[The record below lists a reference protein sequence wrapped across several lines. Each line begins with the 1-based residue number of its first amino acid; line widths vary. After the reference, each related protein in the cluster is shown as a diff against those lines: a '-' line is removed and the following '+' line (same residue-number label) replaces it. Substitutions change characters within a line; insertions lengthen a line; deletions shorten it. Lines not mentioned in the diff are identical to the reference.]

1 MTPMSRK
8 RLRWRAPSLSIL
20 SLPDSHVDMICHFL
34 TVTDHCRLGLACRQL
49 CRACSEPSSWEYVVF
64 DKRVTTAPPFEFWE
78 HLGPHLRVLDGS
90 RTTTMHHIPLQYLLW
105 ENMMYGNF
113 QETKL
118 TALQVLRLPGFK
130 ISYFLSG
137 FSHMEDL
144 HTLDLSYSPTVVD
157 LDMVKGLTRLRSLNL
172 AQSMILD
179 FKTLRRFTE
188 LRTLRLEHTCI
199 RDVLDLANL
208 TKLRTLNIQHTTVSD
223 LTPLA
228 GLTLLQ
234 HLCLR
239 YSDVT
244 DVTPLAGLVGLKTL
258 DLTGL
263 RHLTDITPLAHLK
276 SLETLKISNTN
287 VTNFQPLTGLAYL
300 ATLHINNMD
309 SPILNDSAL
318 KCLPALKVLQCRYTH
333 IDRAT
338 LNFLKH
344 VDIQPSY

>member
-1 MTPMSRK
+1 MSRK
-8 RLRWRAPSLSIL
+8 RLRWRAPSLSLL

-49 CRACSEPSSWEYVVF
+49 RRACSEPSSWEYVVF
-64 DKRVTTAPPFEFWE
+64 DQRVTTAPPFEFWKQ
-78 HLGPHLRVLDGS
+78 LGPHLRVLDGS
-90 RTTTMHHIPLQYLLW
+90 RTTTMDHIPLQYLLW

-130 ISYFLSG
+130 VAHFLSG

-144 HTLDLSYSPTVVD
+144 HTLDLSYSPTVLD
-157 LDMVKGLTRLRSLNL
+157 LNMVKGLTRLRSLNL
-172 AQSMILD
+172 AQSIILGC
-179 FKTLRRFTE
+179 KTLRRFTE
-188 LRTLRLEHTCI
+188 LRTLGLEHTSI
-199 RDVLDLANL
+199 RDVSDLANL
-208 TKLRTLNIQHTTVSD
+208 TNLRILNIQHTTVSD
-223 LTPLA
+223 ITPLA
-228 GLTLLQ
+228 GLTFLQ

-244 DVTPLAGLVGLKTL
+244 DVTPLAGLVELKTL
-258 DLTGL
+258 DIAGL
-263 RHLTDITPLAHLK
+263 HHLTDVTPLANLK

-287 VTNFQPLTGLAYL
+287 VTNLQPLTGLAHL
-300 ATLHINNMD
+300 STLHIDNMG

-318 KCLPALKVLQCRYTH
+318 KRLPALKVLHCRYTH

-338 LNFLKH
+338 LDFLKH
-344 VDIQPSY
+344 VDIQGGVY